1 MLSCS
6 VCVLSFPLPFMMS
19 LTILS
24 SLRWSCAVGPACES
38 VSHDSLFTASE
49 LSTLKTWLVRS
60 AKEPDCK
67 VTDRGFHVKCAVT
80 RGRVGF
86 HSSDIEDVRPRCVVV
101 GFVKRGWQ
109 PGAHVL
115 SCSVCVLS
123 FPLPFHDVSYDPLFT
138 ALELCRWP
146 GLRKCL
152 SRFSLHCVGVEHI
165 ENLVGQVCERVR
177 LQSN

>member
-67 VTDRGFHVKCAVT
+67 VTDCGFHVKCAVT
-80 RGRVGF
+80 RDVWVSIHLTSRTSDHDALSLALLKEVG
-86 HSSDIEDVRPRCVVV
+86 S
-101 GFVKRGWQ
+101 Q
-109 PGAHVL
+109 
-115 SCSVCVLS
+115 
-123 FPLPFHDVSYDPLFT
+123 
-138 ALELCRWP
+138 
-146 GLRKCL
+146 
-152 SRFSLHCVGVEHI
+152 EHT
-165 ENLVGQVCERVR
+165 C
-177 LQSN
+177 